1 MKKKNGMPNMKWV
14 NFVNEHRDK
23 LTIRNCEDELLS
35 LESFEAGY
43 KQAAA
48 DAVKWLEEYLS
59 KSESCEMEGYGSD
72 DDAVVNFFKDMEE

>member
-43 KQAAA
+43 KQAAT

-59 KSESCEMEGYGSD
+59 KSELCEMEGYGSD
-72 DDAVVNFFKDMEE
+72 NDAEMKFLKDMEE